1 MRRKAKI
8 AASMLLAAGLIAG
21 CSTQSGVAATVNGE
35 TITVQEVDE
44 GMALSPFYATPPAP
58 ANILTSLIQARAM
71 TDAAKAGG
79 IGVSAADAAAFLDSI
94 GAQTIQVDGSYTEP
108 VLDLTRM
115 TLISE
120 RVDPDTDQGQELIET
135 INEYMASAEIDFNPR
150 YGSWEIAEGGL
161 NQSLPAWIQY

>member
-8 AASMLLAAGLIAG
+8 AASVLLAAGLIAG

-58 ANILTSLIQARAM
+58 ANILMSIIQARAM
-71 TDAAKAGG
+71 TDAAKDGG
-79 IGVSAADAAAFLDSI
+79 MGVSAADATAFLNGI
-94 GAQTIQVDGSYTEP
+94 GAQELQVDGAYTDP

-115 TLISE
+115 NLISE
-120 RVDPDTDQGQELIET
+120 QVDPATVQGQGLIDA
-135 INEYMASAEIDFNPR
+135 INEYMTNAEIEFNPR
-150 YGSWEIAEGGL
+150 YGAWDISAGGL
-161 NQSLPAWIQY
+161 DQSLPAWIDY